1 MKAIKKFIVFS
12 LAAILFLS
20 TFVLTPVNASAWEE
34 GRVDRTIDVRLKD
47 LTTWSV
53 YREGDYL
60 VIDNYDQKRTSKYG
74 YRTIGFT
81 LSRCKRG
88 VELDQNHPYDMLYN
102 GTATEWIALGIYE
115 DSIIEDP
122 EYIKTL
128 DNKIVDHTR
137 WKIPLSNVYQT
148 IVACY
153 GASSDWAAEV
163 KAAYIDKTLLDPVYL
178 KFDSIMVTVK
188 YDDVLYPDGIEEGK
202 YNFNGKRV
210 AVGTCYT
217 NTPPESSNPQG
228 PTRLKNIGWKNPST
242 IDFHYNRFFSS
253 LETTPPAPVTPDPSI
268 YYGAAQHV
276 YDTLNYSTEF
286 NISKAI
292 PAGEEV
298 TNMVMASSFNGSVKV
313 EPKSESKEYT
323 ITRTF
328 YTKESTQAS
337 FSMVGDCVI
346 FRLGGE
352 LDKCDPGEPGSFPA
366 YYGGWLGSTV
376 YFKYV
381 GAGKG
386 HYASVPAG
394 DYSYIGGKYIQTGP
408 YTGYYKKVGEASSGK
423 EVDLETVTYKFK
435 ATAYYQAL
443 TQCNIAA
450 IDSVTVYNNAF
461 PGGCIVYDTSRLS
474 NHNVTLNNEI
484 HTGSHCTFADISSI
498 VASKRIETTRAGLEN
513 AKTTEKQNI
522 IKAIG
527 EGIYAKNDKLEVV
540 DNGITQKFMS
550 DTSVQGGT
558 VTDTT
563 LNVTYS
569 VGEKASE
576 KSGVAYGTLANG
588 NLTNFINNLKAK
600 RSQAMTT
607 VTIPVSTQ
615 NLDFPTGIKVTY
627 REIQN
632 SSVTQDYVAGKN
644 FFASGDSIYD
654 HVPNSGLGSEHNGG
668 DPDDGYPIRVHTP
681 VVAPI
686 KIVFNDLTDAIE
698 NTQLVTSAV
707 NLNANFQLLVDR
719 QYYLE
724 WDNSSWFS
732 QIYGTVEG
740 YENVFDRYV
749 SKKMMR
755 FPFTVVYNGVCY
767 ETLNTGY
774 TPWILVQEPFSTEM
788 NWNVGLTDDD
798 IKQYKSVNHWQ
809 MTPFYIPS
817 FANDIGWAG
826 TEKYVEVAV
835 YARNFNSSDLANGDV
850 SVDVIRENS
859 EKTQY
864 IATSKRQV
872 QLSGWI
878 YDFSVV
884 GTTNSAMYT
893 GNNLDSKDIF
903 SKNAPFSFAK
913 IRSELKVGTKNRLGT
928 PNIRALADGMYFP
941 SPLDLKQQ
949 IPLRNGASLAFSN
962 LGEVWLG
969 QPFAFTL
976 KTMGSLNGKNDSIHI
991 EPSFRYI
998 TENGEVLDSKNGEM
1012 KMYVVTDNGKTMDI
1026 REFDPTDTSLYR
1038 PNAISL
1044 NDGMF
1049 EESFYDGTDSFVGP
1063 TGHYLQVGN
1072 WATNTA
1078 NQENALNAAAGYFG
1092 SSVSAADIMSRKTY
1106 SYNLNHIKIPS
1117 TLRYMAGEYEQL
1129 QMNDGKMYDRNT
1141 STNTLLTY
1149 WDTIANYTTTT
1160 ETKFINSIQQWQSAY
1175 VVPTNIYIV
1184 DTRTVGGAAFD
1195 IMDYIENQTQFSW
1208 STDPIVESK
1217 NGKLIIGFDI
1227 LAYKNGAPYLTY
1239 GGGGNNMWL
1248 TEEPSTKEGIEP
1260 PVPPVPPVP
1269 PIIPDE
1275 TEVVVVNMGKKITD
1289 YVEPGIQNIN

>member
-1 MKAIKKFIVFS
+1 MKTLGKVGAFALSMILAISV
-12 LAAILFLS
+12 FLS
-20 TFVLTPVNASAWEE
+20 VPTHADALEEQIDRYVDYTSDMATWE
-34 GRVDRTIDVRLKD
+34 
-47 LTTWSV
+47 V

-60 VIDNYDQKRTSKYG
+60 VIDNYDKKRKPG
-74 YRTIGFT
+74 RPFYRTIGFT

-88 VELDQNHPYDMLYN
+88 VELDQNHPYDMLMN
-102 GTATEWIALGIYE
+102 GTATEWIALGIYDDE
-115 DSIIEDP
+115 VIEAP
-122 EYIKTL
+122 ETVKTVDHVTL
-128 DNKIVDHTR
+128 DHTK
-137 WKIPLSNVYQT
+137 WSFPLQSILDEMIRCGY
-148 IVACY
+148 Y
-153 GASSDWAAEV
+153 DWANEV
-163 KAAYIDKTLLDPVYL
+163 KAAYVDKTLEEPIYL
-178 KFDSIMVTVK
+178 KFDSIMVVCET
-188 YDDVLYPDGIEEGK
+188 PASNPEGIEQGSYDYENK
-202 YNFNGKRV
+202 CV
-210 AVGTCYT
+210 DSGTCYT

-228 PTRLKNIGWKNPST
+228 IIGIKTAKGWSMPQKL
-242 IDFHYNRFFSS
+242 DYHYNRFFSS
-253 LETTPPAPVTPDPSI
+253 QESAPVPPVDPDPGI
-268 YYGAAQHV
+268 YFGAASHV
-276 YDTLNYSTEF
+276 YETKNYSSQF

-298 TNMVMASSFNGSVKV
+298 TNMVAASSFNGKVKIDV
-313 EPKSESKEYT
+313 KSESKEYEV
-323 ITRTF
+323 TRVF
-328 YTKESTQAS
+328 YEKVQAVS
-337 FSMVGDCVI
+337 YIHVGM
-346 FRLGGE
+346 E
-352 LDKCDPGEPGSFPA
+352 LYPKA
-366 YYGGWLGSTV
+366 N
-376 YFKYV
+376 
-381 GAGKG
+381 
-386 HYASVPAG
+386 G
-394 DYSYIGGKYIQTGP
+394 DYVRCDQSCPEGQWQKATDGNGYFRPVKSGGTHTFRKAGNWEIVNGQWKDVGWFNGTFIKQGGGGTGS
-408 YTGYYKKVGEASSGK
+408 ERI
-423 EVDLETVTYKFK
+423 LETVTYKFK
-435 ATAYYQAL
+435 ATGYYQVL
-443 TQCNIAA
+443 SECNIAA
-450 IDSVTVYNNAF
+450 LESITVYNNAF
-461 PGGCIVYDTSRLS
+461 PGGSITYTDSLKNR
-474 NHNVTLNNEI
+474 NVTLDI
-484 HTGSHCTFADISSI
+484 TTHGSNRCKFADISTI
-498 VASKRIETTRAGLEN
+498 GATGRVETTSGELET
-513 AKTTEKQNI
+513 AKAKEKQKI
-522 IKAIG
+522 IEAIG
-527 EGIYAKNDKLEVV
+527 GNITARNDGFAVI
-540 DNGITQKFMS
+540 DNTIRKDFMT
-550 DTSVQGGT
+550 DDEIKGGT
-558 VTDTT
+558 VTDMT
-563 LNVTYS
+563 LNVVHS
-569 VGEKASE
+569 VGTRASE
-576 KSGVAYGTLANG
+576 AAGVAYGKTSNG
-588 NLTNFINNLKAK
+588 NVDDFISNLKAK
-600 RSQAMTT
+600 RNYAAMT
-607 VTIPVSTQ
+607 VEIPITTQ
-615 NLDFPTGIKVTY
+615 NLDFPTGIKAVY
-627 REIQN
+627 KEIQN
-632 SSVTQDYVAGKN
+632 PSVKQEYVAGKN
-644 FFASGDSIYD
+644 FFAAGDSIYS
-654 HVPNSGLGSEHNGG
+654 HVMTGGVLSEHNGG

-686 KIVFNDLTDAIE
+686 RVVFSDQSDAVE
-698 NTQLVTSAV
+698 KTQLVASAYNTSA
-707 NLNANFQLLVDR
+707 NYQLLVDR
-719 QYYLE
+719 QYYIE
-724 WDNSSWFS
+724 WDNDLWLSSV
-732 QIYGTVEG
+732 YGAVEG

-749 SKKMMR
+749 DKKMIR
-755 FPFTVVYNGVCY
+755 FPFTVVYNGKVY

-774 TPWILVQEPFSTEM
+774 TPWIQVEEPWSYMTS
-788 NWNVGLTDDD
+788 WNEGLTAEE
-798 IKQYKSVNHWQ
+798 IQSYKSVNHWQ
-809 MTPFYIPS
+809 MTPIYIPS
-817 FANDIGWAG
+817 FANDTGWAG
-826 TEKYVEVAV
+826 NDKYIEVAV
-835 YARNFNSSDLANGDV
+835 YAKNFTSTELSNDDGNSIN
-850 SVDVIRENS
+850 IIKQNS

-1129 QMNDGKMYDRNT
+1129 QMNDERMYDRNT